1 MDKDVQV
8 RLAAIEEKIDMLLR
22 HSNVRVQREVEIR
35 FSDQF
40 DPDEMTRVRS
50 ICTHPPVRGD

>member
-8 RLAAIEEKIDMLLR
+8 RLAALEEKVDRLLR
-22 HSNVRVQREVEIR
+22 QMHIRMPAEVEIR

-40 DPDEMTRVRS
+40 DPERENRRV
-50 ICTHPPVRGD
+50 ICTTPPVRGD